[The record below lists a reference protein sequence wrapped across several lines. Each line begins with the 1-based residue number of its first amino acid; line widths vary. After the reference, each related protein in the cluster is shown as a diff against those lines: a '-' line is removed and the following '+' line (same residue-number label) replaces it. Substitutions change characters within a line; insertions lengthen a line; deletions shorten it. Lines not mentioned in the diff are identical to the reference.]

1 MTVMFPSIAEE
12 LHDEYTQDH
21 DLPWVIG
28 YSGGKDSTL
37 LVHLVFEML
46 VELFPSQRIRPVHVI
61 ANDTLVESPLV
72 VRHLEESISEIKYGA
87 SALGLPVTV
96 SITRPE
102 VNESFWVNLIGRGY
116 PSPNRVFRWCTNRMK
131 IRPTIRYITNCI
143 QQSNGTILLLGVRS
157 AESAARARIAKRHDN
172 GKRLNPHSNLA
183 NCKVFRPILHLST
196 DEVWEYLATNNPPWG
211 GTHRKLISLYRDAG
225 GGECPVITEKEE
237 VASCGTTSSR
247 FGCWTCTVVKKDRSL
262 EGFVESG
269 FTEFGP
275 LLNFRDWLA
284 ELRDNPERRQ
294 ITRRDGRLTYTAGG
308 RYIMGPFTIHT
319 RMEILDK
326 LLELQE
332 EVGMSLI
339 SSEECNEI
347 KNIWVGDLTETPKP
361 MAIFKQSEQKR

>member
-1 MTVMFPSIAEE
+1 MFPSVVEE

-21 DLPWVIG
+21 NFPWVIG

-46 VELFPSQRIRPVHVI
+46 VELFPSQRVRPVHVI

-72 VRHLEESISEIKYGA
+72 VRHLEESITEIKYGA
-87 SALGLPVTV
+87 SALGLPITV

-102 VNESFWVNLIGRGY
+102 TNESFWVNLIGRGY

-157 AESAARARIAKRHDN
+157 AESTARARIAKRHSN
-172 GKRLNPHSNLA
+172 GERLNPHSNLA
-183 NCKVFRPILHLST
+183 NCKVFRPILDLST

-211 GTHRKLISLYRDAG
+211 GTHRKLIALYRNAG

-275 LLNFRDWLA
+275 LLNFRDWLT
-284 ELRDNPERRQ
+284 ELRDDPERRQ
-294 ITRRDGRLTYTAGG
+294 ITRRDGRLTYTASGS
-308 RYIMGPFTIHT
+308 YVMGPFTVHT

-326 LLELQE
+326 LLKLEE

-339 SSEECNEI
+339 SPEECDEI
-347 KNIWVGDLTETPKP
+347 KSIWVGDLTETPKP
-361 MAIFKQSEQKR
+361 MSIFKQKR